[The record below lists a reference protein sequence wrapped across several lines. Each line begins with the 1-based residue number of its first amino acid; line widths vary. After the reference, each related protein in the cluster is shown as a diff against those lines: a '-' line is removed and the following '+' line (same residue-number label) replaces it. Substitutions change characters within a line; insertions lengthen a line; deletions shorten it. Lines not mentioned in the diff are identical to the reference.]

1 MKIFVIS
8 MTDSVER
15 RKNAKKQLDKAGL
28 EFTFFDALTGKNG
41 FSEHF
46 SAYDEYQYL
55 LDTGRKTT
63 AGEIGCYASH
73 LALWKTCVDLDEAI
87 MIMEDDFL
95 LKENFVDAF
104 HESEKLIADYGFI
117 RLQRANRV
125 KRKFVKNAGKFSLLY
140 YTKMPHSLMCYV
152 ISPAVA
158 KVFIRSSS
166 TLTAPV
172 DVMIKKIWQHKQ
184 RLYGLSPYPVFE
196 DKLSKISGIPG
207 RIKHKKSLMLQVM
220 RIVTKITWIVKRILF
235 TYNFKPPVK

>member
-8 MTDSVER
+8 LSDAVER
-15 RKNAKKQLDKAGL
+15 RKNAKEQLDKTGL

-55 LDTGRKTT
+55 LDTGRKAT
-63 AGEIGCYASH
+63 ACEIGCYASH
-73 LALWKTCVDLDEAI
+73 LALWKTCVDLNEPI

-117 RLQRANRV
+117 RLQREHRC
-125 KRKFVKNAGKFSLLY
+125 KRKFVKHSGEFTLLY
-140 YTKMPHSLMCYV
+140 YTKMPHCLMCYV

-158 KVFIRSSS
+158 KAFIRSSS

-184 RLYGLSPYPVFE
+184 RLYGLSPYPVVE
-196 DKLSKISGIPG
+196 DKLSEITCIPG
-207 RIKHKKSLMLQVM
+207 RVKNKKSLKVQVM

-235 TYNFKPPVK
+235 TYNFKPPA